1 MGMDAGAIE
10 QEIRDTFAP
19 AGWLSLDGLS
29 VSDQC
34 MADNNLPEG
43 IRAPHALDAARA
55 ATALHGYEFDDAAMA
70 LATTAID
77 ISGAYTMV
85 LELSVPKSEPPEVRG
100 AWRLYDAAAPD
111 NPTRSFGEL
120 LERYGLAAE
129 LPDGTETRFVTRLTA
144 PGDGVRFRLGD
155 AAGTRVQFHANAKQA
170 GDDLV
175 DWAWS
180 YALHLDRY
188 VSDVARHRR

>member
-1 MGMDAGAIE
+1 MGTDATGIE
-10 QEIRDTFAP
+10 HEIRDAFAP
-19 AGWLSLDGLS
+19 VSGLSLDGLT

-34 MADNNLPEG
+34 KADNNLPEG

-55 ATALHGYEFDDAAMA
+55 AVAIDAYQLDDAAMA
-70 LATTAID
+70 LVTASID

-85 LELSVPKSEPPEVRG
+85 LELTFPPLDPPEVRG
-100 AWRLYDAAAPD
+100 AWRLYEAADPD

-120 LERYGLAAE
+120 LERYGLDAE
-129 LPDGTETRFVTRLTA
+129 LPDGTETRFLTRLTA
-144 PGDGVRFRLGD
+144 PGDGVRFRLDD
-155 AAGTRVQFHANAKQA
+155 AAGNRVQFHANAKPA

-188 VSDVARHRR
+188 VADVARHRR

>member
-1 MGMDAGAIE
+1 MGLTAAEIE
-10 QEIRDTFAP
+10 QEIRHSFAP
-19 AGWLSLDGLS
+19 AAGLS
-29 VSDQC
+29 VEGLTVSEQC

-55 ATALHGYEFDDAAMA
+55 ATALDAYELDGASMA
-70 LATTAID
+70 LATAQVD

-85 LELSVPKSEPPEVRG
+85 LELSFPPLEPPGVRG
-100 AWRLYDAAAPD
+100 AWRLYEAADAA

-144 PGDGVRFRLGD
+144 PGDGVRFRLGGG
-155 AAGTRVQFHANAKQA
+155 AGQRVQFHANAKPA

-188 VSDVARHRR
+188 VADVARYRR